1 MFQTLDL
8 DVRYVMALRNP
19 LSVARS
25 RGKLDPLRGAPE
37 KSSLEW
43 LVNVV
48 PYFREVR
55 ERPVVVVDYDI
66 LMARPEAELE
76 RMAAALNLPRT
87 ADSQA
92 AIHAYA
98 NDFLTP
104 TLQHSRF
111 TNEDLDN
118 PSVHRLTRDAYLW
131 LHRLATGEIT
141 INNPEFWQD
150 WTRIERALQDLAPV
164 LRHVDRLEADLRRAR
179 RSFLGPLQGIPQSWL
194 NVQQNWSL
202 TRVMMKLRTAM
213 TREAS

>member
-1 MFQTLDL
+1 MGRTLRFLPFWRSVFQTLGM

-25 RGKLDPLRGAPE
+25 RAKLDPLRGVQE
-37 KSSLEW
+37 KSDLEW
-43 LVNVV
+43 LVNIV

-55 ERPVVVVDYDI
+55 ERPIVVVDYDI
-66 LMARPEAELE
+66 LMAHPAEELE
-76 RMAAALNLPRT
+76 RIAAALNLPQT

-92 AIHAYA
+92 AIHTYA

-118 PSVHRLTRDAYLW
+118 LYVNRLTRDAYRW

-141 INNPEFWQD
+141 IDDPELWQD
-150 WTRIERALQDLAPV
+150 WARIERALHDLAPV
-164 LRHVDRLEADLRRAR
+164 LRHVDRLEADPPSCSTQLPWPLKA
-179 RSFLGPLQGIPQSWL
+179 FLNHG
-194 NVQQNWSL
+194 
-202 TRVMMKLRTAM
+202 
-213 TREAS
+213 